1 MSAPTA
7 AAEPALA
14 FTGERFVPGIQGE
27 MWLEHWHRYHF
38 AAHLAA
44 GKRVADVACGEGYGS
59 ALLSRRAQSVV
70 GIDISAEAV
79 GHARQAYADVAGL
92 RYEQGSCTALPLETA
107 SIDLLVSFETLEHI
121 HEHEAFLDEIA
132 RVLAPGG
139 TLLLSCPNK
148 SEYSDRRNYQNEF
161 HVRELYRDE
170 LAALVTKRFPH
181 VRWFGHRLDF
191 HSVITPESAATR
203 GEFFEATLQSPAL
216 PTQAMAAPLY
226 FILVAGRTPEPV
238 GADAAVSVLG
248 DQDHFLYADYF
259 AVTRAHREEKAR
271 REQLEQEAHAREQ
284 ALAATQAQ
292 LAAREAQL
300 SRLCGVRGWLRRP
313 LVRLGLLRD

>member
-1 MSAPTA
+1 MSALTPDA
-7 AAEPALA
+7 AAALP

-38 AAHLAA
+38 ASRLAA
-44 GKRVADVACGEGYGS
+44 GKRVADVACGEGYGA
-59 ALLSRRAQSVV
+59 ALLASSAQSVV
-70 GIDISAEAV
+70 GVDVSAEAV
-79 GHARQAYADVAGL
+79 GHARRAYEGVDGL
-92 RYEQGSCTALPLETA
+92 RYEQGSCTALPLDA
-107 SIDLLVSFETLEHI
+107 GSIDLFVSFETLEHI
-121 HEHEAFLDEIA
+121 REHDAFLDEIA

-139 TLLLSCPNK
+139 TLMLSCPNK
-148 SEYSDRRNYQNEF
+148 LEYSDRRNYQNEF

-170 LAALVTKRFPH
+170 LTTLVTRRFPH

-191 HSVITPESAATR
+191 HSVISPESEPTR
-203 GEFFEATLQSPAL
+203 GEFFEATLQCPAQ
-216 PTQAMAAPLY
+216 PTPAMAAPLY
-226 FILVAGRTPEPV
+226 FILVAGRTPESV

-248 DQDHFLYADYF
+248 DKDHFLYADYF

-271 REQLEQEAHAREQ
+271 REQLEREACAHAE
-284 ALAATQAQ
+284 ALAATRAQ

-300 SRLCGVRGWLRRP
+300 RRLSGLRGWLRRP